1 MGNALPL
8 PRMCKETRVM
18 DATVAGAAKMVK
30 RKERP
35 AAAKD
40 AVARADQYG
49 VKEKEVAWPEC
60 RAEDGGVRLKV
71 LMTRKEAAEFMAR
84 LEEQAAAES
93 ESRTGEVLAGGALSP
108 PCEVAWRPRLATIPE
123 TY

>member
-1 MGNALPL
+1 MGNVLPH
-8 PRMCKETRVM
+8 PRMCRETRVV
-18 DATVAGAAKMVK
+18 DATVAGAKMMK

-35 AAAKD
+35 TAAKD
-40 AVARADQYG
+40 V
-49 VKEKEVAWPEC
+49 VEEKEVEC
-60 RAEDGGVRLKV
+60 RVENGGVRLKV

-93 ESRTGEVLAGGALSP
+93 KSRTGEILAGGAMS

>member
-8 PRMCKETRVM
+8 PRMCKETRVV
-18 DATVAGAAKMVK
+18 DATVAGAKMMK
-30 RKERP
+30 SKERP

-40 AVARADQYG
+40 V
-49 VKEKEVAWPEC
+49 VEEKEVEC
-60 RAEDGGVRLKV
+60 RVENGGVRLKV
-71 LMTRKEAAEFMAR
+71 LMTRKEAAAFMAR

-93 ESRTGEVLAGGALSP
+93 KSRTGEILAGGVMS
-108 PCEVAWRPRLATIPE
+108 PCEAAWRPHLATIPE

>member
-1 MGNALPL
+1 MGNAMPL

-18 DATVAGAAKMVK
+18 DATVAGARRVR

-35 AAAKD
+35 AAAKNIVVD
-40 AVARADQYG
+40 GADQHG
-49 VKEKEVAWPEC
+49 VEGTKEVAWPVDQ
-60 RAEDGGVRLKV
+60 DGGVRLKV

-84 LEEQAAAES
+84 LEDQAAAEI
-93 ESRTGEVLAGGALSP
+93 ESRTAGVLATGGVLS
-108 PCEVAWRPRLATIPE
+108 PCEVAWRPRLSTIPE